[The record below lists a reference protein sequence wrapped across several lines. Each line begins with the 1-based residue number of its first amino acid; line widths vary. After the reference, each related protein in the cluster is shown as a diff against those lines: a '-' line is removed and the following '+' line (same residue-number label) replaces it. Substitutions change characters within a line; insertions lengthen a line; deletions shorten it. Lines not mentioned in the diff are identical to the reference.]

1 MSEWMMDAE
10 NHAEDYEELKAL
22 LAEAFGEEE
31 DAEG

>member
-1 MSEWMMDAE
+1 MSEWMINAE

-22 LAEAFGEEE
+22 WAEAFGEEE